1 MAEPVPP
8 RPHHIYPDLL
18 TQQPP
23 ILKRHKQ
30 CRNTS
35 EPTDPDDDW
44 MGITDARDRRRR
56 QNRINQRAYRQFN
69 HSNPTTK
76 RRYIIETDSDK
87 GKRKARDTVHDGLT
101 TTSEGILI
109 LPTPRDR
116 AIAYAFMQLV
126 EVQHSLNSHRPA
138 MLPSLIRLNAV
149 NAVSKNASHIGIPL
163 EGLCCDDV
171 TSPWSIKTLG
181 PLESTTTSLSCPES
195 LHPTKLQTEIEH
207 HPWVDLLPF
216 PQLRDNMLRAYTGG
230 IIDEDELCFDI
241 LGVTCSQGLDD
252 AYLIVWGESHNPTS
266 WEVSVGFLKK
276 WGWLL
281 KGCSELVQSTNR
293 WRQQR
298 GESTLNILI

>member
-1 MAEPVPP
+1 MAETMPQQPQQ
-8 RPHHIYPDLL
+8 RYPGLL
-18 TQQPP
+18 TQQPS
-23 ILKRHKQ
+23 IRKQ
-30 CRNTS
+30 CRNIS
-35 EPTDPDDDW
+35 EPRDPKDDW
-44 MGITDARDRRRR
+44 MGITDSRDRRRR
-56 QNRINQRAYRQFN
+56 QNRLNQRAYR
-69 HSNPTTK
+69 
-76 RRYIIETDSDK
+76 
-87 GKRKARDTVHDGLT
+87 KRKARDSIHDDSK

-126 EVQHSLNSHRPA
+126 QVQHSLNSHRPA
-138 MLPSLIRLNAV
+138 ILPSLIRLNAV
-149 NAVSKNASHIGIPL
+149 NAVSKNAVHIGIPL

-171 TSPWSIKTLG
+171 TSPWSIKTFG
-181 PLESTTTSLSCPES
+181 PLESTITPLSCPES
-195 LHPTKLQTEIEH
+195 LYPTKLQTEIEH
-207 HPWVDLLPF
+207 HPWVDLLPI

-241 LGVTCSQGLDD
+241 LGLTCSQGLDD
-252 AYLIVWGESHNPTS
+252 AFLIVWGEAHDAAS

-281 KGCSELVQSTNR
+281 KGCPELVESTNR